1 MRIRLTLIA
10 IALGLSGCSQAG
22 NDQSAP
28 YATTEDA
35 ADMAEVAA
43 PDIRPTAAPGVAFDY
58 AIRLGVPDM
67 RISALQ
73 EQHADACE
81 KLGLARCQ
89 IVGMRYELVDEDR
102 IRGQLR
108 FMLTPDIA
116 RNFAKSAVDA
126 AQQVDGKLIWSEFNG
141 QEVQTAI
148 NASQQRSQDAQS
160 RIDDIERELAG
171 SGVSR
176 DRRATLA
183 DEAAR
188 LRQQLTGERQGRSES
203 ERRLAKSPLTI
214 DYIGSRDY
222 GRTPLSQIADEA
234 VDAGRSS
241 LALLFTIFV
250 YFFTVL
256 LPWLVVAAILIYA
269 VRWLSRR
276 YDLGSRQMQT
286 GAPRHAEDHP
296 DDA

>member
-1 MRIRLTLIA
+1 MRIRLTLFA

-22 NDQSAP
+22 SDQSES
-28 YATTEDA
+28 YAAIDDA
-35 ADMAEVAA
+35 ADMAESAA

-89 IVGMRYELVDEDR
+89 IVGMNYDLVDENR
-102 IRGQLR
+102 VSGRLR
-108 FMLTPDIA
+108 FLLTPDIA
-116 RNFAKSAVDA
+116 RDFAKSAVEA
-126 AQQVDGKLIWSEFNG
+126 ARQVDGQLIRSEFNG
-141 QEVQTAI
+141 EEVQTAI
-148 NASQQRSQDAQS
+148 DASRARSGDAQA
-160 RIDDIERELAG
+160 RIDEIERELARG
-171 SGVSR
+171 GVTR
-176 DRRATLA
+176 DRRAALN

-188 LRQQLTGERQGRSES
+188 LRQQLTGERQTRDETG
-203 ERRLAKSPLTI
+203 RRLAKSPLTI
-214 DYIGSRDY
+214 TYAGSRDY

-269 VRWLSRR
+269 VRWVSRR
-276 YDLGSRQMQT
+276 YDLGSRQTQT